1 MQGER
6 KACGAATF
14 IIAVVYVFFNS
25 MLQMKLFNKMFISL
39 YVIVMKLSGER
50 ETVRCAVTTY
60 AVECYRLS
68 PLLPEANF
76 YYFHSQVWYNVFE
89 KYKREKTNSIY
100 YPTNLLMEQ

>member
-6 KACGAATF
+6 KACGAVTF
-14 IIAVVYVFFNS
+14 IIAVVHVFFNS

-60 AVECYRLS
+60 AVLQTVSPPSRGEFLLLS
-68 PLLPEANF
+68 L
-76 YYFHSQVWYNVFE
+76 SSVIQCV
-89 KYKREKTNSIY
+89 
-100 YPTNLLMEQ
+100 